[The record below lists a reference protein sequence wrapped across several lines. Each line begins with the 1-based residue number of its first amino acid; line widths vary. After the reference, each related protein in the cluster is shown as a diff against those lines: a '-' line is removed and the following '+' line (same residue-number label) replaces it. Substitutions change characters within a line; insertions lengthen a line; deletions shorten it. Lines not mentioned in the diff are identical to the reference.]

1 MKASRI
7 FVGFVLGLFATYLY
21 AYTPDKEFLK
31 KNEEKILWVVDGVA
45 LNDSVFGYT
54 LAQLRSD
61 SAAVLA
67 SRVLSWVYPNDIA
80 SISVIDSVSAAE
92 YGFVNCNGVV
102 KIATTFREP
111 LSVIIN
117 GIPNKSKEKVSAGE
131 ILGNYNYIQHII
143 KNEFDDLEDYGIND
157 CVILK
162 EIKVGFHWLRTPC
175 VVVTTEVPYYRAD
188 NLVGKYTG
196 KQGRQFYELKLN
208 VDSTYQFSKRNI
220 HKKATHPGINNYG
233 TWSISKG
240 EIILVPSHDPTIL
253 RQGYTASFDTAH
265 LKIKTVRNLTLPK
278 GIWNNKKP
286 LTLQRQYEETDR

>member
-7 FVGFVLGLFATYLY
+7 FVGFMLGFFATYLY

-31 KNEEKILWVVDGVA
+31 KNDEKILWVVDGMA

-61 SAAVLA
+61 SVAVLA

-111 LSVIIN
+111 LLVVIN

-143 KNEFDDLEDYGIND
+143 KIEFDDLEDYGIKD

-162 EIKVGFHWLRTPC
+162 EIKVGCHWLRTPC
-175 VVVTTEVPYYRAD
+175 VVVTTEVPYYRTD
-188 NLVGKYTG
+188 NLVGWYTG
-196 KQGRQFYELKLN
+196 KQSGQFYELKLN

-220 HKKATHPGINNYG
+220 NKKATSPEINDYG

-253 RQGYTASFDTAH
+253 RQGYSASFDTAH